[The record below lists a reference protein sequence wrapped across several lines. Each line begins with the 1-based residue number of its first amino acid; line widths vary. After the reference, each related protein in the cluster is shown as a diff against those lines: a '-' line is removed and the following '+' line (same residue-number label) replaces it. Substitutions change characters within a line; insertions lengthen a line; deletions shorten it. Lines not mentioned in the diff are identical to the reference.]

1 MVLQTLNKKP
11 PPVLHMV
18 YLNIASRNTKMLHNY
33 RRLLYSEP
41 QEAKSD
47 AFSHLW
53 WLSFFLF
60 LFLDVTNSRCV
71 FLTTQVCFCFAA
83 AFI

>member
-1 MVLQTLNKKP
+1 MVTAAPTVALWMVLQTLNKPP

-47 AFSHLW
+47 AFSSPVVAKLF
-53 WLSFFLF
+53 SFPVPGC
-60 LFLDVTNSRCV
+60 D
-71 FLTTQVCFCFAA
+71 
-83 AFI
+83 

>member
-1 MVLQTLNKKP
+1 
-11 PPVLHMV
+11 MV

-47 AFSHLW
+47 AFSSPVVAKLF
-53 WLSFFLF
+53 SFPVPGC
-60 LFLDVTNSRCV
+60 D
-71 FLTTQVCFCFAA
+71 
-83 AFI
+83 

>member
-1 MVLQTLNKKP
+1 
-11 PPVLHMV
+11 MV

-47 AFSHLW
+47 AFSSPVVAKL
-53 WLSFFLF
+53 FFF
-60 LFLDVTNSRCV
+60 SCSWM
-71 FLTTQVCFCFAA
+71 
-83 AFI
+83 

>member
-1 MVLQTLNKKP
+1 
-11 PPVLHMV
+11 MV
-18 YLNIASRNTKMLHNY
+18 YFNIASRNTKMLHNY

-53 WLSFFLF
+53 WLSFFSF
-60 LFLDVTNSRCV
+60 PVPGCD
-71 FLTTQVCFCFAA
+71 
-83 AFI
+83 